1 MPSRRGTVP
10 LEADAVQTSHCAYL
24 SVIALAGVGLNAVFG
39 WRWADPAGAL
49 AMVLTVDERHA
60 C

>member
-1 MPSRRGTVP
+1 VP